1 MQTCYNV
8 DILNQEVSDM
18 CNIAGYTGNRTAAP
32 ILLEMMKKEEGFA
45 GGYYTGIA
53 TIHEGKLH
61 WRKVIGTVKDLLEQ
75 TDAASL
81 PGTVGIIH
89 SRSKSGGD
97 VEWGHPFVNPEENL
111 AYVANGSVGWFG
123 NTAYLSEVC
132 AGLAAEGWKFRS
144 ANPDLPHY
152 PACAPGKYVHV
163 SEAMC
168 FLIDKFR
175 KQGLSD
181 HEAMEKVFCEYP
193 AEIVGLT
200 MSTAE
205 PDCISAARINM
216 PMMIGTSDDGTYLAS
231 TAIAFPDDICYKT
244 IYPLPSNSSA
254 AVYADHAEIT
264 PFKAPPAPV
273 TSLLPWAEAVPAVLD
288 LLAAGPVKLGPII
301 KSIKPFF
308 EGNVIPADHTS
319 YEILRLLQTNG
330 TIEFIKK
337 DDEGVTPDILHQSFY
352 AKLV

>member
-1 MQTCYNV
+1 
-8 DILNQEVSDM
+8 M
-18 CNIAGYTGNRTAAP
+18 CNIAGYVGSRTAAP

-53 TIHEGKLH
+53 TIHEGKLY

-97 VEWGHPFVNPEENL
+97 VEWGHPFVNPEEDL

-123 NTAYLSEVC
+123 NTEYLSEVC
-132 AGLAAEGWKFRS
+132 ARLCADGWNFRS
-144 ANPDLPHY
+144 ANPDLPRY

-168 FLIDKFR
+168 FLIDECR
-175 KQGLSD
+175 KNGMSD
-181 HEAMEKVFCEYP
+181 REAMERVFCDYP

-200 MSTAE
+200 VSAAE
-205 PDCISAARINM
+205 PDHITAARINM
-216 PMMIGTSDDGTYLAS
+216 PMMIAKADDGTYMAS
-231 TAIAFPDDICYKT
+231 TAIAFPEDIAFKT
-244 IYPLPSNSSA
+244 VYPLPVNSSA
-254 AVYADHAEIT
+254 CVYTDRAEIV
-264 PFKAPPAPV
+264 PFKVPPAPIS
-273 TSLLPWAEAVPAVLD
+273 SLLPWAEAVPAVLEK
-288 LLAAGPVKLGPII
+288 LAEGPSKLGPII
-301 KSIKPFF
+301 RSIKPFF
-308 EGNVIPADHTS
+308 EGDVFPADHLT
-319 YEILRLLQTNG
+319 YEILRLLKAKG
-330 TIEFIKK
+330 KVEFTVTE
-337 DDEGVTPDILHQSFY
+337 DEGVTPDILHHSFY

>member
-1 MQTCYNV
+1 
-8 DILNQEVSDM
+8 M
-18 CNIAGYTGNRTAAP
+18 CNIAGYTGSRNAAP

-97 VEWGHPFVNPEENL
+97 VEWGHPFVDPKEEL

-123 NTAYLSEVC
+123 NTEYLSEVA
-132 AGLAAEGWKFRS
+132 AGLASEGWNFRS

-152 PACAPGKYVHV
+152 PTCAPGKHVHV
-163 SEAMC
+163 SEVMC

-175 KQGLSD
+175 KQGMSD
-181 HEAMEKVFCEYP
+181 REAMAKVFCEYP

-200 MSTAE
+200 VSTAE
-205 PDCISAARINM
+205 PDRISAARINM
-216 PMMIGTSDDGTYLAS
+216 PMMVGSADDGTYLAS
-231 TAIAFPDDICYKT
+231 TAIAFPDDVHFEN
-244 IYPLPSNSSA
+244 IYPLPVNSFA
-254 AVYADHAEIT
+254 AVYADRVEIS
-264 PFKAPPAPV
+264 PFKAPPAPI
-273 TSLLPWAEAVPAVLD
+273 TTLIPWDEAVPAVLE
-288 LLAAGPVKLGPII
+288 LLKEGPAKLGPVIR
-301 KSIKPFF
+301 SIKPFF
-308 EGNVIPADHTS
+308 EGDIFPADYTA
-319 YEILRLLQTNG
+319 YEILRLLFAKG
-330 TIEFIKK
+330 KIEFIAK
-337 DDEGVTPDILHQSFY
+337 DDEGVTPDIPHQSFY